1 MNKTT
6 RASDPRAR
14 RTIAALQQA
23 LIDLAGTTPP
33 HEVDVVELCRTAG
46 LHRTTFYKHFTSVSE
61 LAATVIADL
70 LERIECPSRLE
81 EHGYGAWL
89 SGVLDEAAQHRD
101 TYNRFLGSGGDP
113 VLTRA
118 VAEQLLRSTEEA
130 LAAATRQGSAPAQE
144 RAVAR
149 MLAYAAYGLIET
161 VIEDDGVDVD
171 RSVDALVRQLPGS
184 LRRTMVA
191 A

>member
-6 RASDPRAR
+6 RPSDPRAR

-33 HEVDVVELCRTAG
+33 HEVDVVELCRAAG

-70 LERIECPSRLE
+70 LERIDCPSWLE

-89 SGVLDEAAQHRD
+89 SRVLDEAAQNRD
-101 TYNRFLGSGGDP
+101 TYTRFLGSGGDP
-113 VLTRA
+113 MLTRT
-118 VAEQLLRSTEEA
+118 VADQLLRSTGEA
-130 LAAATRQGSAPAQE
+130 LATATREDSAPAQE
-144 RAVAR
+144 QAVVR
-149 MLAYAAYGLIET
+149 MLAYASYGLIET
-161 VIEDDGVDVD
+161 VIEDDRVDVD
-171 RSVDALVRQLPGS
+171 RSVDALVRQIPRP
-184 LRRTMVA
+184 LRRRMVA